1 MDDLGGIPLLGVKPV
16 TIRGS
21 SLAIKRVMDLTLA
34 GLGGLVALPFM
45 TLIALAIRL
54 DSPGPILF
62 KQVRVGKGGKEFL
75 CFKFRSMREGA
86 EAEQERFRQLNE
98 ATGPLFKIKDDP
110 RMTRVGRFL
119 RRISLDELPQIY
131 NILRG
136 EMSFV
141 GPRPPLPSE
150 VAQYQEWH
158 RQRLEAPQGIT
169 GLPQVSGRSN
179 LTFDEQ
185 CLLDIF
191 YIENYSPALDLRI
204 LLRTVPTVL
213 SRKGAY

>member
-1 MDDLGGIPLLGVKPV
+1 
-16 TIRGS
+16 
-21 SLAIKRVMDLTLA
+21 
-34 GLGGLVALPFM
+34 
-45 TLIALAIRL
+45 
-54 DSPGPILF
+54 
-62 KQVRVGKGGKEFL
+62 
-75 CFKFRSMREGA
+75 
-86 EAEQERFRQLNE
+86 
-98 ATGPLFKIKDDP
+98 
-110 RMTRVGRFL
+110 VGRFL

-158 RQRLEAPQGIT
+158 KQRLEAPQGIT
-169 GLPQVSGRSN
+169 GLPQVSGRSD

-191 YIENYSPALDLRI
+191 YIENYSPALDIRI

>member
-1 MDDLGGIPLLGVKPV
+1 MY
-16 TIRGS
+16 
-21 SLAIKRVMDLTLA
+21 
-34 GLGGLVALPFM
+34 
-45 TLIALAIRL
+45 
-54 DSPGPILF
+54 
-62 KQVRVGKGGKEFL
+62 Q
-75 CFKFRSMREGA
+75 GA
-86 EAEQERFRQLNE
+86 EAEQERLKSLNE

-110 RMTRVGRFL
+110 RITRVGRFL
-119 RRISLDELPQIY
+119 RRLSLDELPQIY

-158 RQRLEAPQGIT
+158 KQRLEAPQGIT
-169 GLPQVSGRSN
+169 GLPQVSGRSD

-191 YIENYSPALDLRI
+191 YIENYSPALDFRI

>member
-1 MDDLGGIPLLGVKPV
+1 MH
-16 TIRGS
+16 
-21 SLAIKRVMDLTLA
+21 
-34 GLGGLVALPFM
+34 
-45 TLIALAIRL
+45 
-54 DSPGPILF
+54 
-62 KQVRVGKGGKEFL
+62 
-75 CFKFRSMREGA
+75 EGA
-86 EAEQERFRQLNE
+86 EAEQEHLKSLNE

-110 RMTRVGRFL
+110 RITRVGRFL
-119 RRISLDELPQIY
+119 RRLSLDELPQIY

-158 RQRLEAPQGIT
+158 KQRLEAPQGIT
-169 GLPQVSGRSN
+169 GLPQVSGRSD

-191 YIENYSPALDLRI
+191 YIENYSPALDIRI